1 MIGRLSTLA
10 LSLTAAFAAVARA
23 QDRPVLLP
31 TRDVAIIYRLPGD
44 SMGNSAQKMQATY
57 ADGSKKI
64 RYDFFRF
71 TEAKTPFASWIYD
84 RVAERLIVVMPESR
98 QYEVQPYPTGPTPG
112 GFISA
117 DLGFKEQ
124 QMTTVAGQPCTN
136 WALSSPSSKVNGAV
150 ACIMDDGVL
159 LRLSSPDPRDPP
171 QLLAETLSYTAAPS
185 QFFAPPSGYM
195 RKRPAQ

>member
-10 LSLTAAFAAVARA
+10 MSLTAAFAAVARA

-84 RVAERLIVVMPESR
+84 RVAERLIVVMPER
-98 QYEVQPYPTGPTPG
+98 FWPV
-112 GFISA
+112 IV
-117 DLGFKEQ
+117 
-124 QMTTVAGQPCTN
+124 TVAPSV
-136 WALSSPSSKVNGAV
+136 ALSGEKEVSTTGGIVV
-150 ACIMDDGVL
+150 
-159 LRLSSPDPRDPP
+159 
-171 QLLAETLSYTAAPS
+171 
-185 QFFAPPSGYM
+185 
-195 RKRPAQ
+195 